1 MKKIFIALLSVILL
15 TSSAY
20 AKQEAEQDTF
30 KLGIQAANASILDD
44 SQILHAKKKK
54 KAEKVSKKS
63 KKKSKKAPK
72 ED

>member
-1 MKKIFIALLSVILL
+1 MKKILFTLLSLVLL
-15 TSSAY
+15 TGSAY
-20 AKQEAEQDTF
+20 ANQEAELDTF
-30 KLGIQAANASILDD
+30 KLGIQAANASALDD
-44 SQILHAKKKK
+44 SQILHAKKK